1 MTKIKKI
8 IQQKWSVQY
17 NSYFIVLLILSFTS
31 VISFQQI
38 FIPTFIKLYIRNYQK
53 NVFFNITS
61 INMVFVDSIC
71 CILTAILVI
80 YFFETRLNIL
90 LNSPSIFPNIYQYII
105 ENINNFILNLLN
117 SIMERK
123 KESQILFPS
132 IYALFIVLLITNVQ
146 GMVPYSFTLAS
157 HLIDTFFLALTFFSF
172 IIVTILIRNNTKY
185 FLTIFMPAGSPFNL
199 AFLLIP
205 LEVISY
211 FFRVLSLSVRL
222 FANMM
227 AGHILL
233 KVILGFAW
241 MMMFAGETLCLAST
255 FPILTLFVLTLL
267 EFGVAMIQAYI
278 FTILIC
284 IYLKDAF
291 FAH

>member
-1 MTKIKKI
+1 MKALYTLFK
-8 IQQKWSVQY
+8 QKWQVQF
-17 NSYFIVLLILSFTS
+17 NTYFFVLLFFAFSSF
-31 VISFQQI
+31 ISFNYNFLPKYTNI
-38 FIPTFIKLYIRNYQK
+38 FVLIYKRVVYFSSNG
-53 NVFFNITS
+53 F
-61 INMVFVDSIC
+61 NMVFLDAFC
-71 CILTAILVI
+71 CILTAIFII
-80 YFFETRLNIL
+80 YFFELRLNIL
-90 LNSPSIFPNIYQYII
+90 LNSPSIIPNAYQYII
-105 ENINNFILNLLN
+105 ENINTFILNLLS

-123 KESQILFPS
+123 KESQVLFSS
-132 IYALFIVLLITNVQ
+132 IYALFILLLVTNVQ

-157 HLIDTFFLALTFFSF
+157 HLIDTFFLALMFFSF
-172 IIVTILIRNNTKY
+172 IITTILIRNDWKY

-205 LEVISY
+205 LEIISY

-241 MMMFAGETLCLAST
+241 MMMFAGETLCIASIL
-255 FPILTLFVLTLL
+255 PILTLFILTLL

-284 IYLKDAF
+284 IYLKDAY